1 VIPTSADTAGDV
13 PSAHV
18 RTLISL
24 SSGRGR
30 GRGTNER
37 FTDGTCGWFLRSFP
51 ARSKY
56 RHRAGVSGIME
67 GRLDG
72 DITGKFVVADA
83 TTNFPRASRTAAD
96 AHSYSK
102 ALLP

>member
-1 VIPTSADTAGDV
+1 
-13 PSAHV
+13 
-18 RTLISL
+18 
-24 SSGRGR
+24 
-30 GRGTNER
+30 
-37 FTDGTCGWFLRSFP
+37 
-51 ARSKY
+51 
-56 RHRAGVSGIME
+56 ME

-102 ALLP
+102 VHLL

>member
-1 VIPTSADTAGDV
+1 M
-13 PSAHV
+13 PSA
-18 RTLISL
+18 RAGTLTTASIA
-24 SSGRGR
+24 RPPD
-30 GRGTNER
+30 RGTNER

-102 ALLP
+102 VHLL